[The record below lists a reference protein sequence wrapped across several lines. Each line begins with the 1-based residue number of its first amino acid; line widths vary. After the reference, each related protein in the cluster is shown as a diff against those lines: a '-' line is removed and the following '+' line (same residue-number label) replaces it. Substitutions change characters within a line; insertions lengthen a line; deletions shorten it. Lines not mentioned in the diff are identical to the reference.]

1 MQLARDITGEKT
13 VPKITADDGVNLY
26 FEDSGEGVPIIFVH
40 EFAGDYRSWEPQV
53 RHFSHTNRCITFSAR
68 GFLPSDVPH
77 DPASYSQDRARDD
90 ILAVLD
96 GLNIEAA
103 HIIGLSMG
111 GFAALH
117 FGLHYPRRALSLV
130 VAGCGYG
137 AGEET
142 REQFQRETTA
152 AADRMESE
160 GMEVFGASY
169 ALGPTRVQ
177 FKNKDPRGWHEFETQ
192 LKEHSGLGS
201 ANTMRGVQRSRPSL
215 YDLEE
220 GLRALTV
227 PMLILNGDE
236 DDPCLDV
243 SLFLKRSVASSTL
256 ALLPRTGH
264 TCNLEE
270 PALFNQFCETF
281 MRQVDNGSWVMR
293 DPRSVTKGILSTTD
307 DP

>member
-1 MQLARDITGEKT
+1 MPNITTE
-13 VPKITADDGVNLY
+13 DGVKLY
-26 FEDSGEGVPIIFVH
+26 FEEAGEGIPIVFVH

-53 RHFSHTNRCITFSAR
+53 RHFARTNRCITFSAR
-68 GFLPSDVPH
+68 GFLPSDIPQ
-77 DPASYSQDRARDD
+77 DPAMYSQDRARDD
-90 ILAVLD
+90 ILVVLD
-96 GLNIEAA
+96 GLNIDAA

-117 FGLHYPRRALSLV
+117 FGLKYPDRALSLV

-137 AGEET
+137 AGEDT
-142 REQFQRETTA
+142 REQFRRETTA

-160 GMEVFGASY
+160 TMAVFGASY
-169 ALGPTRVQ
+169 AVGPTRVQ
-177 FKNKDPRGWHEFETQ
+177 FQNKDPRGWREFETQ

-215 YDLEE
+215 YDLEDE
-220 GLRALTV
+220 LRRLSV
-227 PMLILNGDE
+227 PTLIVNGDE

-243 SLFLKRSVASSTL
+243 SLFLKRCVTSSAL

-270 PALFNQFCETF
+270 PALFNQSCEDF
-281 MRQVDNGSWVMR
+281 MRRVDSGSWTSR
-293 DPRSVTKGILSTTD
+293 DPRSITQGILSTTD

>member
-1 MQLARDITGEKT
+1 M
-13 VPKITADDGVNLY
+13 PKISTDDGVELY
-26 FEDSGEGVPIIFVH
+26 YEDTGSGVPIVFVH

-53 RHFSHTNRCITFSAR
+53 RHFARTNRCVTFSAR
-68 GFLPSDVPH
+68 GFLPSDVPD
-77 DPASYSQDRARDD
+77 DPGMYSQDRARDD

-96 GLNIEAA
+96 GLKIKAA
-103 HIIGLSMG
+103 HVNGLSMG

-117 FGLHYPRRALSLV
+117 FGLHYPERALSLV

-137 AGEET
+137 AGEDT
-142 REQFQRETTA
+142 REQFQRETTI

-160 GMEVFGASY
+160 TMDVFGASY

-177 FKNKDPRGWHEFETQ
+177 FQNKDPRGWQEFETQ
-192 LKEHSGLGS
+192 LREHSSLGS

-215 YDLEE
+215 YDLEA
-220 GLRALTV
+220 GLRKLTV

-243 SLFLKRSVASSTL
+243 SLYLKRCVTSSAL

-270 PALFNQFCETF
+270 PALYNQTCEAF
-281 MRQVDNGSWVMR
+281 MRQVDNGRWELR
-293 DPRSVTKGILSTTD
+293 DARSMTKGILSTTD

>member
-1 MQLARDITGEKT
+1 MPTIKT
-13 VPKITADDGVNLY
+13 DDGISLY
-26 FEDSGEGVPIIFVH
+26 YEEAGSGLPLLFVH
-40 EFAGDYRSWEPQV
+40 EFAGDCRSWEPQV
-53 RHFSHTNRCITFSAR
+53 RALSRRYRCITYNAR
-68 GFLPSDVPH
+68 GWPPSDVPE
-77 DPASYSQDRARDD
+77 DAARYSQDRARDD
-90 ILAVLD
+90 VLAVLD
-96 GLNIEAA
+96 GLKIDKA
-103 HIIGLSMG
+103 HIVGLSMG

-293 DPRSVTKGILSTTD
+293 DPRSVTKGSLSTTD

>member
-1 MQLARDITGEKT
+1 M
-13 VPKITADDGVNLY
+13 PKITTDDGVELY
-26 FEDSGEGVPIIFVH
+26 YEDTGTGVPIIFVH

-53 RHFSHTNRCITFSAR
+53 RHFARTNRCITFSAR
-68 GFLPSDVPH
+68 GFLPSDVPD
-77 DPASYSQDRARDD
+77 DPGRYSQDRARDD
-90 ILAVLD
+90 ILAILD
-96 GLNIEAA
+96 GLNIKAA
-103 HIIGLSMG
+103 HINGLSMG

-117 FGLHYPRRALSLV
+117 FGLHYPERALSLV

-137 AGEET
+137 AGEDT
-142 REQFQRETTA
+142 RDQFQRETTV

-160 GMEVFGASY
+160 TMDVFGASY

-177 FKNKDPRGWHEFETQ
+177 FQNKDPRGWQEFETQ
-192 LKEHSGLGS
+192 LREHSSLGS

-215 YDLEE
+215 YDLEA
-220 GLRALTV
+220 GLRELTV

-243 SLFLKRSVASSTL
+243 SLYLKRCVTSSAL

-270 PALFNQFCETF
+270 PALYNQNCEAF
-281 MRQVDNGSWVMR
+281 MRQVDSGRWELR
-293 DPRSVTKGILSTTD
+293 DARSMTKGILSTTD